1 VRLRDPP
8 DTFYR
13 LNAFHLNV
21 LDLFEVA
28 ILLGACFLVNYVTA
42 DSKTNWL
49 EGYLLVAFYLM
60 IVGGLSRAVNIL
72 TSRKSDAV
80 RLVLHRPKRDRCVT
94 RLQRGGGVPFLRP

>member
-1 VRLRDPP
+1 VRLRDLLGA
-8 DTFYR
+8 FYR
-13 LNAFHLNV
+13 LNAFHLNI

-60 IVGGLSRAVNIL
+60 IVGDLSRTLNPLI
-72 TSRKSDAV
+72 SHKSDAL
-80 RLVLHRPKRDRCVT
+80 RLVLHRPKRD
-94 RLQRGGGVPFLRP
+94 